1 MFRVD
6 YVVTKTGNIPFIKFI
21 DLLNKDEQAK
31 VLATVNKFCQ
41 LKNQKINIPVKLSSY
56 IRDGIFELR
65 ISLENRKSRVLYFFI
80 ERQRIILTHGFIK
93 KTNKTPK
100 KEIERAIKLRKAYM
114 TSIVEDK

>member
-41 LKNQKINIPVKLSSY
+41 LK
-56 IRDGIFELR
+56 IR
-65 ISLENRKSRVLYFFI
+65 K
-80 ERQRIILTHGFIK
+80 
-93 KTNKTPK
+93 
-100 KEIERAIKLRKAYM
+100 
-114 TSIVEDK
+114 